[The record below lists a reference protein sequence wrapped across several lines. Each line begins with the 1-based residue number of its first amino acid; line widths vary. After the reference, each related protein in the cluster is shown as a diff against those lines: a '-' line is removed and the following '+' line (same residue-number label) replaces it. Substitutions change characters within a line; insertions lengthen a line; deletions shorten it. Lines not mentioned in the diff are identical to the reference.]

1 MLRTAF
7 DGSRRRRIYL
17 FRHGDVSYVDDQGN
31 RVADPVAVP
40 LTAWG
45 REQAAL
51 TGKALAKI
59 PFDRAVTSSYPRS
72 METAGLILD
81 GRGLKI
87 EPLDHFVELR
97 GDPAF
102 RNAVTDLNDIA
113 YSFRDAH
120 VPGARYNGGDSFEE
134 VNTRV
139 VSALE
144 TLIAEPE
151 WETLALVA
159 HGGINR
165 LVIGWALGTGLA
177 TFSALDQNTA
187 CVNVIDFDE
196 HPETRQIVRKTLR
209 ALNVTV
215 YDLAKEGNHLLSL
228 EQIASRLKVKEV
240 AA

>member
-17 FRHGDVSYVDDQGN
+17 FRHGDVSYVDDMGN
-31 RVADPVAVP
+31 RVADPAAVP
-40 LTAWG
+40 LTDWG
-45 REQAAL
+45 REQASL

-59 PFDRAVTSSYPRS
+59 PFDRAVSSSFPRS
-72 METAGLILD
+72 LETARLVLE
-81 GRGLKI
+81 GRGLEI

-97 GDPAF
+97 GDPTF
-102 RNAVTDLNDIA
+102 REQITDLNDIA

-120 VPGARYNGGDSFEE
+120 VPGARYNGGDSFED
-134 VNTRV
+134 VNARV

-144 TLIAEPE
+144 TVIAEPE
-151 WETLALVA
+151 WDTLALVA

-165 LVIGWALGTGLA
+165 LVIGWALGTGLS
-177 TFSALDQNTA
+177 TFAALDQNTA

-196 HPETRQIVRKTLR
+196 HPETRAIVRKTLR

-215 YDLAKEGNHLLSL
+215 YDLVKEGNHLLSL

-240 AA
+240 A